1 MKPRVI
7 LSLMLGSAI
16 MLAASSAH
24 AVPPSVT
31 TSWMPEQKLL
41 AALLGPD
48 SGITVVPGSVAF
60 HGNQMY
66 QAGVTS
72 DGRITMSSGSV
83 ISHTPEW
90 YYKRKLEGG
99 KMESGPTSYDDPVA
113 VGLAELA
120 GVTANKV
127 RDMAVLTFSFTV
139 NDPSLNTVSTSFVF
153 ATDEYASYKT
163 DLTDPL
169 MYVYGDVFG
178 FFVDGVN
185 YAWLPDGSSVNAR
198 QVGYF
203 TDGEKDYGYAGKT
216 EQYSIFAQ
224 LDPSRAVH
232 TISIAV
238 ADIDTFTYLYF
249 PDYPRPVCGEPD
261 VGWWGDSAVF
271 LGPLSFSN
279 TPAIPEPETYA
290 MMLAGLGMI
299 GAVVRR
305 RRKSQ

>member
-1 MKPRVI
+1 MKPHI
-7 LSLMLGSAI
+7 ISSLILGSVI
-16 MLAASSAH
+16 MVSSAY
-24 AVPPSVT
+24 AAPPSVS
-31 TSWMPEQKLL
+31 TSWDPEKNLI
-41 AALLGPD
+41 AALLGPN
-48 SGITVVPGSVAF
+48 SGITIVPGSVEF
-60 HGNQMY
+60 HGNKMY

-72 DGRITMSSGSV
+72 DGRITLSSGSV

-99 KMESGPTSYDDPVA
+99 KMESGPDSYDDPVA

-120 GVTANKV
+120 GVTPNKV
-127 RDMAVLTFSFTV
+127 RDMAVLTFSFKV

-153 ATDEYASYKT
+153 ATDEYASYNAS
-163 DLTDPL
+163 LIDPL

-185 YAWLPDGSSVNAR
+185 YAKLPDGSSVNAR
-198 QVGYF
+198 QVDYF
-203 TDGEKDYGYAGKT
+203 TDGENSYGYAGKT
-216 EQYSIFAQ
+216 EQYSIVAQ

-261 VGWWGDSAVF
+261 VGWWYDSAVF

-279 TPAIPEPETYA
+279 TPAVPEPETWA
-290 MMLAGLGMI
+290 MMLAGLGLI
-299 GAVVRR
+299 GAVAHH
-305 RRKSQ
+305 RRKGR